1 MDNIVFDK
9 IYIDNKS
16 YYQNGDGFIYDNNLN
31 IVGVYNVINKIINN
45 YYLFQDSRDK
55 INKMLTYDLN
65 NMNELIEQKNEII
78 NYCNMLKSY
87 DNNNNNEQVLQE
99 EEE

>member
-87 DNNNNNEQVLQE
+87 DNNNNNE
-99 EEE
+99 